1 VCPRRRGKPAPAVI
15 TMKAGRMKANT
26 THAVRMDR
34 QIERKRWPARRIAM
48 VRGGAVLLVSLFA
61 ASYSATATHSA
72 QVQLEQIQLAKVER
86 GMFRDLIPIRAT
98 VEPVKTVFVD
108 AVQGGSVDEV
118 LVEEGNSVKAGD
130 VLVRLKNVAF
140 QLQVSSQEAQ
150 IAEQL
155 NTNSSV
161 RLQLDQNLLNM
172 KQKLNDTI
180 YAITKLEHS
189 IERTRTLYDHKMV
202 SSNAM
207 EVQVDELN
215 YQIGQRK
222 LLEKAIAD
230 EKVIREP
237 KMAQLAESESRLKSD
252 ARIISN
258 TLDSLLVRSPITGLL
273 TSFKAEVGQ
282 IITSGQRIGQ
292 VDNVDAFRLKAE
304 IDEFYISRVEVGQ
317 KAQYSLDGQEH
328 TMVIDKVY
336 PQVTAGKFIV
346 SLAFV
351 GKLPPSAR
359 PGLRIPGQLELG
371 ASTNSLLLKRGSAFQ
386 DTGGQWVFVTDAQ
399 ANKAVRREIQSG
411 RSNAEVIEI
420 KGGLKEGERVL
431 VSSYANFMNAQE
443 VVIKH

>member
-1 VCPRRRGKPAPAVI
+1 
-15 TMKAGRMKANT
+15 MKT
-26 THAVRMDR
+26 THATTSPAAPQPVRMDR
-34 QIERKRWPARRIAM
+34 QIERKRWPARRIA
-48 VRGGAVLLVSLFA
+48 VVAVGAALLVSLFA
-61 ASYSATATHSA
+61 ASYTASSAHSA
-72 QVQLEQIQLAKVER
+72 QVQLDQVQLAKVER
-86 GMFRDLIPIRAT
+86 GMFRDLIPVRAT

-108 AVQGGSVDEV
+108 AVQGGSVAEV

-130 VLVRLKNVAF
+130 VLLRLKNVAF

-172 KQKLNDTI
+172 KQKLNDTN
-180 YAITKLEHS
+180 YSITKLEHS
-189 IERTRTLYDHKMV
+189 IERTRALFDHKMV

-207 EVQVDELN
+207 EVLVDELN
-215 YQIGQRK
+215 YQVGQRK

-230 EKVIREP
+230 EKAIREP
-237 KMAQLAESESRLKSD
+237 KMAQLAESESRLRSD

-273 TSFKAEVGQ
+273 TQFKAEVGQ

-304 IDEFYISRVEVGQ
+304 IDEFYISRVEAGQ
-317 KAQYSLDGQEH
+317 KAVYSLEGREH
-328 TMVIDKVY
+328 TMVIDRVY
-336 PQVTAGKFIV
+336 PQVTGGKFIV
-346 SLAFV
+346 SLAFAGPV
-351 GKLPPSAR
+351 PPSVR
-359 PGLRIPGQLELG
+359 PGLRIPAQLELG

-399 ANKAVRREIQSG
+399 AGKAVRREIQSG
-411 RSNAEVIEI
+411 RSNADVIEI

-431 VSSYANFMNAQE
+431 ISSYANFMNAQE
-443 VVIKH
+443 VHIKH